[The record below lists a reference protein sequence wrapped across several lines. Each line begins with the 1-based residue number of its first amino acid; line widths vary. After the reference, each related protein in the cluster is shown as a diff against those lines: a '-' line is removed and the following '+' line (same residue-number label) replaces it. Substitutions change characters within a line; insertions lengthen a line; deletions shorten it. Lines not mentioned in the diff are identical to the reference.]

1 VTTWDDDRR
10 RATASFDAVA
20 EPYREKFSEEF
31 DHKPFDRDL
40 LVRVAQQ
47 LPLDQPV
54 LEVGAGPAHVSRFI
68 GRQSGVQPI
77 ASDAA
82 PLQLREARVLDP
94 RRALVVADLAQLP
107 VRAHELGG
115 IIAFYCLIFG
125 PPEPLDDVFTD
136 WHRALRPGALVVI
149 AVHAGDGAL
158 HADEW
163 LGHAV
168 DLTVVKR
175 DPDDLVARLERNGFA
190 IQEHAVRPP
199 YPDET
204 TDRCYIVATAQ

>member
-1 VTTWDDDRR
+1 MTTWEDDRR

-20 EPYREKFSEEF
+20 EPYREQFSEEF
-31 DHKPFDRDL
+31 DHKAFDRDL
-40 LVRVAQQ
+40 LVRVAKQ
-47 LPLDQPV
+47 LPRDQPV

-68 GRQSGVQPI
+68 EAQSGVRPI

-82 PLQLREARVLDP
+82 PLQLREARILDP
-94 RRALVVADLAQLP
+94 RRALMIADLARLP
-107 VRAHELGG
+107 VGAHQLGG

-125 PPEPLDDVFTD
+125 PPEPLDAVFVD
-136 WHRALRPGALVVI
+136 WHRALRPGALAVI
-149 AVHAGDGAL
+149 AVHAGDGEL

-163 LGHAV
+163 MGRAV

-175 DPDDLVARLERNGFA
+175 DPDDLAARLVRNGFA
-190 IQEHAVRPP
+190 IQEHVVRPP

-204 TDRCYIVATAQ
+204 THRCYIVASAQ